1 MGRVRG
7 LAGAGRQVRVGAPDA
22 SLTALSGFSAVTEL
36 VARLG
41 VVASVDR
48 HVGAVKR
55 RARGLSAGEFLVQLA
70 SAQLLG
76 EDVFAG
82 FDRLLRRRGKT
93 CWARRRCPP
102 RRRRAGW
109 PVGSALTICVGWRLR
124 WPR

>member
-1 MGRVRG
+1 MFKARILLGKGTRSVGRVRG
-7 LAGAGRQVRVGAPDA
+7 VAGAARPVRVGAPDA
-22 SLTALSGFSAVTEL
+22 SLTAVSGLAAVAEL

-70 SAQLLG
+70 SAQPLG

-82 FDRLLRRRGKT
+82 FDRLRDD
-93 CWARRRCPP
+93 
-102 RRRRAGW
+102 AGAGLLG
-109 PVGSALTICVGWRLR
+109 PAPLPAST
-124 WPR
+124 

>member
-1 MGRVRG
+1 M
-7 LAGAGRQVRVGAPDA
+7 GAPDA

-36 VARLG
+36 VDRLG

-82 FDRLLRRRGKT
+82 FDRLRDDAGGT
-93 CWARRRCPP
+93 VGPGAVARLDDGGR
-102 RRRRAGW
+102 
-109 PVGSALTICVGWRLR
+109 VGPSVR
-124 WPR
+124 P